1 MRRHG
6 GAFLFDDDS
15 LKKQWRGV
23 VTKGTAAITS
33 AFNAKHGD
41 ADGTVEWSH
50 ATEDMIRECGIEGL
64 AAIEKEVVRSARRSW
79 WPTHAQDMLFP
90 NCLASNGTVELF
102 YVYAD
107 KDHDSR
113 QTIHATIGKTTPNSS
128 EGRHRS
134 YGTHDNGRS
143 VLLYEVYADPALNE
157 NNVKRLFREWGL
169 EIVNGKTRKRGEGF
183 AMSSEQF
190 QIVKDPDRLRAA
202 IASAR

>member
-1 MRRHG
+1 MKGISCPKRNC
-6 GAFLFDDDS
+6 AFRC
-15 LKKQWRGV
+15 WHNRVINPG
-23 VTKGTAAITS
+23 
-33 AFNAKHGD
+33 
-41 ADGTVEWSH
+41 
-50 ATEDMIRECGIEGL
+50 
-64 AAIEKEVVRSARRSW
+64 
-79 WPTHAQDMLFP
+79 
-90 NCLASNGTVELF
+90 
-102 YVYAD
+102 
-107 KDHDSR
+107 
-113 QTIHATIGKTTPNSS
+113 TIGKTTPNSS

-190 QIVKDPDRLRAA
+190 QIVKDPGRLRAA